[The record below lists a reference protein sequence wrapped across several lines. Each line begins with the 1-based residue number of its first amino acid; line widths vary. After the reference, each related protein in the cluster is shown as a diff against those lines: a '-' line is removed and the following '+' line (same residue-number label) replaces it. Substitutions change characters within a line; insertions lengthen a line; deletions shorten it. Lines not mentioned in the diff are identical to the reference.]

1 MFAKKWSFFK
11 IVMVIFVLLSFPGDT
26 AIYLPILSF
35 EKFVVYDSNNEVIC
49 AYDYKD
55 LNYENYSFSKQK
67 WTALPVFSIR
77 NTKVDA
83 WRKMKEPL
91 RRKAMLKLSA
101 FLQKK

>member
-1 MFAKKWSFFK
+1 
-11 IVMVIFVLLSFPGDT
+11 MVIFVLLSFPGDT

-35 EKFVVYDSNNEVIC
+35 EKFVVMIQIMKLFVHTIIKILIMKTIVLVNKSGRLYQ
-49 AYDYKD
+49 
-55 LNYENYSFSKQK
+55 F
-67 WTALPVFSIR
+67 FSIR

-83 WRKMKEPL
+83 LRKMKEPL

>member
-1 MFAKKWSFFK
+1 MMFAKKWSFFK

-26 AIYLPILSF
+26 AIYQFCLLKNLLFMIQIMKLFVHTIIKILIMKTIVLVNKSGRLYQF
-35 EKFVVYDSNNEVIC
+35 
-49 AYDYKD
+49 
-55 LNYENYSFSKQK
+55 
-67 WTALPVFSIR
+67 FSIR

-83 WRKMKEPL
+83 LRKMKEPL

>member
-11 IVMVIFVLLSFPGDT
+11 MVMVIFVLLSFPGDT

-55 LNYENYSFSKQK
+55 LNMKTIVLVNKSGRLYQF
-67 WTALPVFSIR
+67 FSIR

-83 WRKMKEPL
+83 LRKMKEPL
-91 RRKAMLKLSA
+91 RCKAMLKLSA